1 MSTTPNNDPFENI
14 KGLRDGT
21 ELSSTNRLKIAI
33 VGKPKSGKSWFAASG
48 PRPLLLYDFDDRAE
62 SLAGKPI
69 KVKTLI
75 DINQQ
80 SPTAMKEVESDLS
93 TFKYAK
99 EQGKPIPATFV
110 FDTVTNM
117 LKCMENEAFA
127 QESSYY
133 RFLKAGVTRSIRVR
147 KNWDAFNAVERY
159 LYYIATEFSQ
169 LGNLI
174 FVFHSR
180 PEKDKTE
187 STPEKT
193 VYTDQITVEPQGYA
207 NILTTFNEVYRIEI
221 TPDNK
226 YKVTC
231 KASYEFTASTTL
243 LIDAEE
249 DPDIMKII
257 EKHRQ
262 RLAEKERTNNNA
274 KI

>member
-1 MSTTPNNDPFENI
+1 MTDPNNDPFAGIQNV
-14 KGLRDGT
+14 RQANS
-21 ELSSTNRLKIAI
+21 LSSTDRLKIAI
-33 VGKPKSGKSWFAASG
+33 VGKPKSGKSWFAATG
-48 PRPLLLYDFDDRAE
+48 PKPVLIYDFDDRAE
-62 SLAGKPI
+62 SLAGRDGVF
-69 KVKTLI
+69 VKTLI
-75 DINQQ
+75 DINQ
-80 SPTAMKEVESDLS
+80 SNPTAMKEVESDLS

-99 EQGKPIPATFV
+99 SQGKPIPATFA

-117 LKCMENEAFA
+117 LKCMENEAFS

-133 RFLKAGVTRSIRVR
+133 RNLRAGATRSIRVR

-159 LYYIATEFSQ
+159 LYYIAAEFGQ

-193 VYTDQITVEPQGYA
+193 VYTEQITVEPQGYA

-221 TPDNK
+221 TPENK

-231 KASYEFTASTTL
+231 KANYEFTASTTL
-243 LIDAEE
+243 LLDAEE
-249 DPDIMKII
+249 EPDIMALIN
-257 EKHRQ
+257 KHHQ
-262 RLAEKERTNNNA
+262 RLKEKERR
-274 KI
+274 

>member
-1 MSTTPNNDPFENI
+1 MATSTIGNPFEGIQNVREASTISTTD
-14 KGLRDGT
+14 
-21 ELSSTNRLKIAI
+21 RLKIAI
-33 VGKPKSGKSWFAASG
+33 VGKPKSGKSWFGASG
-48 PRPLLLYDFDDRAE
+48 PKPLLLYDFDDRAE
-62 SLAGKPI
+62 SVAGKEGVF
-69 KVKTLI
+69 VKTLI
-75 DINQQ
+75 DTNQA
-80 SPTAMKEVESDLS
+80 SPTAMKSVESDLS

-99 EQGKPIPATFV
+99 AQGKPIPATFV
-110 FDTVTNM
+110 FDTITNM
-117 LKCMENEAFA
+117 LKCMENEAFS

-133 RFLKAGVTRSIRVR
+133 RHLKAGATRSIRVR

-159 LYYIATEFSQ
+159 LYYIATEFGQ

-174 FVFHSR
+174 FIFHSR

-187 STPEKT
+187 STSEKT

-221 TPDNK
+221 TPENK

-231 KASYEFTASTTL
+231 KANYEFTASTTL

-249 DPDIMKII
+249 EPDIMKLIA
-257 EKHRQ
+257 KHHQ
-262 RLAEKERTNNNA
+262 RLKERNA

>member
-1 MSTTPNNDPFENI
+1 M
-14 KGLRDGT
+14 
-21 ELSSTNRLKIAI
+21 
-33 VGKPKSGKSWFAASG
+33 
-48 PRPLLLYDFDDRAE
+48 
-62 SLAGKPI
+62 
-69 KVKTLI
+69 
-75 DINQQ
+75 Q
-80 SPTAMKEVESDLS
+80 SVESDLS

-99 EQGKPIPATFV
+99 SNGKSIPTTFV

-117 LKCMENEAFA
+117 LKCMENEAFS
-127 QESSYY
+127 QEASYY
-133 RFLKAGVTRSIRVR
+133 RFLKAGATRSIRVR

-187 STPEKT
+187 STAEKT
-193 VYTDQITVEPQGYA
+193 VYTEQITVEPQGYA

-221 TPDNK
+221 TPENK

-243 LIDAEE
+243 LVDAEE
-249 DPDIMKII
+249 EPSIMGLIA
-257 EKHRQ
+257 KHHQ
-262 RLAEKERTNNNA
+262 RLKEKSRSV
-274 KI
+274 

>member
-1 MSTTPNNDPFENI
+1 MSDPNNDPFAGI
-14 KGLRDGT
+14 KGLKNAA
-21 ELSSTNRLKIAI
+21 ELSRTDRLKIAI

-48 PRPLLLYDFDDRAE
+48 PKPSLIYDFDDRAE
-62 SLAGKPI
+62 SLAGKDGVF
-69 KVKTLI
+69 VKTLI

-99 EQGKPIPATFV
+99 SQNKPIPATFV
-110 FDTVTNM
+110 FDTITNM
-117 LKCMENEAFA
+117 LKCMENEAFS

-133 RFLKAGVTRSIRVR
+133 RHLKAGATRSIRVR

-159 LYYIATEFSQ
+159 LYYIAAEFGQ

-187 STPEKT
+187 STAEKT

-221 TPDNK
+221 TPENK

-231 KASYEFTASTTL
+231 KANYEFTASTTL
-243 LIDAEE
+243 LLDAEE
-249 DPDIMKII
+249 EPDIMKLIA
-257 EKHRQ
+257 KHHQ
-262 RLAEKERTNNNA
+262 RLKERTT
-274 KI
+274 K